1 MKRLKNTN
9 IRSIIVLVILFA
21 LLICMISAGIFIY
34 KNRNSIMALYYTYT
48 NKVDV
53 LEQSKQNTDEKAMD
67 AIKEFGVETVRPLTE
82 EEEKKLN
89 SGEISE
95 EDAVFLL
102 HSGYYKIVEVSNDFE
117 AIFYKPVF
125 EGEDL
130 FSKSVYKSYMKDLEK
145 PNGDLIHI
153 RYVPYMQY
161 KDNAFAIVMPI
172 DSNLENI
179 ENVDINNFLV
189 YRYSQ
194 MQILRGNIEIEKI
207 GLIPNELQPSF

>member
-82 EEEKKLN
+82 EEEKAPSLISSTVEGKVN
-89 SGEISE
+89 SLT
-95 EDAVFLL
+95 DLL
-102 HSGYYKIVEVSNDFE
+102 SKACSPI
-117 AIFYKPVF
+117 IFK
-125 EGEDL
+125 
-130 FSKSVYKSYMKDLEK
+130 
-145 PNGDLIHI
+145 
-153 RYVPYMQY
+153 
-161 KDNAFAIVMPI
+161 
-172 DSNLENI
+172 
-179 ENVDINNFLV
+179 
-189 YRYSQ
+189 
-194 MQILRGNIEIEKI
+194 
-207 GLIPNELQPSF
+207 PSFNVIFDNCES

>member
-1 MKRLKNTN
+1 MKFIQKYQ
-9 IRSIIVLVILFA
+9 VILSICIVVFLCG
-21 LLICMISAGIFIY
+21 LLLLFIMS
-34 KNRNSIMALYYTYT
+34 NLSSNNYTSKIGDT
-48 NKVDV
+48 FTFGVKIVNNKVD
-53 LEQSKQNTDEKAMD
+53 D
-67 AIKEFGVETVRPLTE
+67 IIC
-82 EEEKKLN
+82 KKVDKDHIMR
-89 SGEISE
+89 ISE

-145 PNGDLIHI
+145 PNGDLIQI